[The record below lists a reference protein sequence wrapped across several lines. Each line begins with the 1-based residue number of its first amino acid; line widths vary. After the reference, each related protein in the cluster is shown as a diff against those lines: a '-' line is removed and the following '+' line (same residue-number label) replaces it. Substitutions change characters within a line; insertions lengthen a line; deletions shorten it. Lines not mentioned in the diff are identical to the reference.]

1 MRFMWSSGAGS
12 GGGAGR
18 MHRPVA
24 GLAVAGLLSLSVVS
38 VGASAAYAGTEDFK
52 AVFQDNDNVLAG
64 YSSSGSSFTTTLGMM
79 AGTSPSVAQLAD
91 GTYEAAFEA
100 NNDVLALSH
109 LGGGTLGTTLG
120 MDAGTSPAI
129 AALPNGGWIAAF
141 QDNAHQLYL
150 YDSKGDKTN
159 TNLGMDAGTDPA
171 LAVQPDGTYRVV
183 FQDNDS
189 VLAGYNSTGSNYTTT
204 VGMAAG
210 TSPAITA
217 LADGSYVVAVE
228 ANTHDFATV
237 HLGTGYTV
245 NTTTLGM
252 DAGTSPAIA
261 SQADKSYKAVFQ
273 DNDNVLAGYNSTG
286 SSYTTTVGMKAG
298 TSPAI
303 AALTDATYAVAVE
316 ANTDD
321 FATIHLSTGYSVNTT
336 TLGMDADTN
345 PSLATPA
352 PAAPP
357 TIAASLASLANANV
371 GKGAGTCSQSNSSL
385 NSLGG
390 TAFYTSCTGNG
401 GSAEYWCADFA
412 MWVWANVGINITGLT
427 PAAGSFIADASEN
440 GSTVHTSGSYA
451 PQVGDAVVYDYNGAG
466 VADHV
471 GLVTAVNS
479 DGSIT
484 TDNGDFGGVSGD
496 GEAHFAETSTVE
508 QINVSSAQKYV
519 GDTPSGIGMTISG
532 YVTPSGLS

>member
-1 MRFMWSSGAGS
+1 MQFGWRP
-12 GGGAGR
+12 GGGFGR
-18 MHRPVA
+18 GADRGGRRPVA
-24 GLAVAGLLSLSVVS
+24 GLVVGLLVVSVFSVVS

-79 AGTSPSVAQLAD
+79 AGTSPSVAQLVD

-100 NNDVLALSH
+100 NTDDLALSH
-109 LGGGTLGTTLG
+109 LAGGTLSTTLG

-129 AALPNGGWIAAF
+129 AALPNDGWIVAF
-141 QDNAHQLYL
+141 QDNANKLYL

-159 TNLGMDAGTDPA
+159 TDLGMDPGTDPA

-189 VLAGYNSTGSNYTTT
+189 VLAGYNSSGSNYATT
-204 VGMAAG
+204 VGMKAG

-217 LADGSYVVAVE
+217 LTDGTYEIAVE
-228 ANTHDFATV
+228 ANTDDFATV
-237 HLGTGYTV
+237 HLGTGYSV

-261 SQADKSYKAVFQ
+261 SQPDKSFKAVFQ

-303 AALTDATYAVAVE
+303 TALTDATYEVAVE
-316 ANTDD
+316 ANTDN
-321 FATIHLSTGYSVNTT
+321 FATVHLSTGYSVNAT

-352 PAAPP
+352 PTPPPSGDCGAANDCTRQTFADAFLGYIGAPD
-357 TIAASLASLANANV
+357 TSANEYAVETWQSAEGVAAACADQTTGSSSWPAPWADGENAAAGNPLATTQKETGSYPEPANTSGVQEYVTGSGRTCWQWGIKANGDTLLNGAYGNVVSVLDAPAAAGYTQCVDLAEAV
-371 GKGAGTCSQSNSSL
+371 GSSPW
-385 NSLGG
+385 G
-390 TAFYTSCTGNG
+390 TGNF
-401 GSAEYWCADFA
+401 SADC
-412 MWVWANVGINITGLT
+412 
-427 PAAGSFIADASEN
+427 
-440 GSTVHTSGSYA
+440 
-451 PQVGDAVVYDYNGAG
+451 
-466 VADHV
+466 
-471 GLVTAVNS
+471 
-479 DGSIT
+479 
-484 TDNGDFGGVSGD
+484 
-496 GEAHFAETSTVE
+496 
-508 QINVSSAQKYV
+508 
-519 GDTPSGIGMTISG
+519 
-532 YVTPSGLS
+532 